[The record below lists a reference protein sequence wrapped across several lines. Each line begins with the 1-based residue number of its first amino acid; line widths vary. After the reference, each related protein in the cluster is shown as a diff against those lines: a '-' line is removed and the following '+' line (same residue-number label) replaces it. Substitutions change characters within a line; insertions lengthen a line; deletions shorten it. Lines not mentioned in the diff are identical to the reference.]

1 MIAATPLLFMGRRK
15 INMEHNHASSD
26 TDYTNCQHRSQ
37 SVTINVIENIGCG
50 IKLPGSLYYFISHS
64 LVNVT
69 EWIGE
74 NE

>member
-1 MIAATPLLFMGRRK
+1 MIAATPLLFICLRK
-15 INMEHNHASSD
+15 INMKHNHASSD
-26 TDYTNCQHRSQ
+26 TGYTNCQHRSQ
-37 SVTINVIENIGCG
+37 SVTINVIEDIGTS
-50 IKLPGSLYYFISHS
+50 IKLPRGIYDFISHR